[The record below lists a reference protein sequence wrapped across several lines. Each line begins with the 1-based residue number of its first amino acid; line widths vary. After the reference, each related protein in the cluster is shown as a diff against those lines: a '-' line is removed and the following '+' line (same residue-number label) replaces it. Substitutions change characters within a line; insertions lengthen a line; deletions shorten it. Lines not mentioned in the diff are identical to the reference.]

1 MTFMATKQATKS
13 RRLRRRF
20 ARRTETARK
29 ATKSRAFPVG
39 QIVPLGGY
47 PVLSTTQE
55 AFADELFEA
64 LSAGE
69 PRRVFFANTNFV
81 VQCQAL
87 RARVNEPS
95 VRIVNDGLGMDL
107 AAMLVHG
114 RSFAG
119 NLNGTD
125 LIPYLCRQAPRPL
138 KFFLLGGRPGVAVSA
153 AAALRAMGQHVV
165 GTCDGFDEFVAAGD
179 ALVERIDRSGADVV
193 LVAFGNPL
201 QECWILDHA
210 DTLRAPL
217 MFGVG
222 ALLDFLS
229 GNARRAPNWVR
240 RFRME
245 WLYRLLNE
253 PRRLFK
259 RYTLD
264 LVLFFH
270 LCLREGKRLAQSGT
284 EQSRKAAE
292 KRSQSRE
299 KASVVE

>member
-1 MTFMATKQATKS
+1 MATNQATKS
-13 RRLRRRF
+13 RRRRRP
-20 ARRTETARK
+20 ASRTETAAE
-29 ATKSRAFPVG
+29 ATKGRAFPVG

-47 PVLSTTQE
+47 PVLSTTQK
-55 AFADELFEA
+55 AFAEELFEA
-64 LSAGE
+64 LSTGQ

-87 RARVNEPS
+87 RARMNEPS

-138 KFFLLGGRPGVAVSA
+138 RFFLAGGRPGVAISA

-165 GTCDGFDEFVAAGD
+165 GTCDGYDEFAAVGE

-201 QECWILDHA
+201 QERWILDHA
-210 DTLRAPL
+210 DALRAPL
-217 MFGVG
+217 IFGVG
-222 ALLDFLS
+222 ALLDFLA

-240 RFRME
+240 RLRME

-253 PRRLFK
+253 PRRLLK
-259 RYTLD
+259 RYSWD
-264 LVLFFH
+264 LIVFFRQ
-270 LCLREGKRLAQSGT
+270 CLRAGKRLD
-284 EQSRKAAE
+284 
-292 KRSQSRE
+292 
-299 KASVVE
+299 

>member
-1 MTFMATKQATKS
+1 MATKQATKS
-13 RRLRRRF
+13 RRRRRP
-20 ARRTETARK
+20 ARRTEAAGK
-29 ATKSRAFPVG
+29 AATGRAFPVG
-39 QIVPLGGY
+39 HIVPLGGF

-55 AFADELFEA
+55 AFAEELFEA
-64 LSAGE
+64 LSAGQS
-69 PRRVFFANTNFV
+69 RWVFFANTNFV

-87 RARVNEPS
+87 RDRMNEPN

-125 LIPYLCRQAPRPL
+125 LIPYLSRQAPRPL

-153 AAALRAMGQHVV
+153 AAALRAMGQNVV
-165 GTCDGFDEFVAAGD
+165 GTCDGYDEFAAAGE
-179 ALVERIDRSGADVV
+179 ALVERIDRSGADMV

-201 QECWILDHA
+201 QERWILDHA
-210 DTLRAPL
+210 RAMRAPL

-240 RFRME
+240 RLRME

-259 RYTLD
+259 RYSWD
-264 LVLFFH
+264 LIVFFRQ
-270 LCLREGKRLAQSGT
+270 CLRAGKRLD
-284 EQSRKAAE
+284 
-292 KRSQSRE
+292 
-299 KASVVE
+299 